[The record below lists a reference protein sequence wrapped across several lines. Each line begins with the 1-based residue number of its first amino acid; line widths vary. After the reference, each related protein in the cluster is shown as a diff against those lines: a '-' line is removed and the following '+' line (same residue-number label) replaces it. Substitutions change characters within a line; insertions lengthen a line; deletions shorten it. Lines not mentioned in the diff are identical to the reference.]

1 MSFKGFLVDVEYCTG
16 CEACVLACQQEKG
29 FSEKEFGLKVS
40 KLGPF
45 KLGEKDYQYDFIPQF
60 TQWCD
65 LCESR
70 VAADKQPACAQHC
83 QSRSLEYGNVEDLAK
98 RIFREK
104 QFVVALKGD

>member
-1 MSFKGFLVDVEYCTG
+1 MPFKGFLVDVEYCTG

-29 FSEKEFGLKVS
+29 FTEKEFGLKVQ

-45 KLGEKDYQYDFIPQF
+45 KVAEKDYQYDFIPLF
-60 TQWCD
+60 TKWCD

-70 VAADKQPACAQHC
+70 VASGKQPACAQHC
-83 QSRSLEYGNVEDLAK
+83 QSRSLEYGDIETLSK

-104 QFVVALKGD
+104 QFVVALREG